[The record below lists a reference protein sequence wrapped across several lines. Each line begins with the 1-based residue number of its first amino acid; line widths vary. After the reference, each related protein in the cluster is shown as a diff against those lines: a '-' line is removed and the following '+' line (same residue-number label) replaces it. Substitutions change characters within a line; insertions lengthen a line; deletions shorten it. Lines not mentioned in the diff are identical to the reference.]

1 MTQTP
6 LKVFVTQIGLHEV
19 IVAATSQRAALT
31 AWGVT
36 RNLFATGRA
45 HDTRDADVCAAA
57 LARPGQVLA
66 RPAGST
72 KPFRPVNAPLP
83 NEEAAARKGDG
94 FSDDT
99 SK

>member
-1 MTQTP
+1 MAASGTP

-19 IVAATSQRAALT
+19 IVAAPSQREALK

-45 HDTRDADVCAAA
+45 HDTRDRAVCAVA
-57 LARPGQVLA
+57 LAAPGQVFA
-66 RPAGST
+66 RKQGSN
-72 KPFRPVNAPLP
+72 KPFRAVSANDK
-83 NEEAAARKGDG
+83 AAAREGDG
-94 FSDDT
+94 LSDDT